1 MIVVENCAILEANPG
16 NIPLT
21 RYGMVVAVENQLV
34 RVVRSRAADND
45 KRTSGLMSVRL
56 QWTTASEQVA

>member
-1 MIVVENCAILEANPG
+1 MIVVENCAILAANPG
-16 NIPLT
+16 NIPPP
-21 RYGMVVAVENQLV
+21 RNGMVVALENQLV

-56 QWTTASEQVA
+56 QRTTASEQVA